1 MNHLPAEVLVQI
13 LSVVQSDK
21 PWLLPHLRLVC
32 RAWNDMVEGSPRFW
46 ANVVSN
52 VWRVPLLPATRQE
65 TPRDSLVLLNTYR
78 DALKRSEPYF
88 LTVALDLTRNVSLDK
103 QNLISTLAPHSPRLV
118 SLSIILSTS
127 HPIFEFHQLLE
138 RDLNSLEDLTVMLP
152 TGTTSSPSI
161 PNSFVYHHTLPPSA
175 LPRLRNL
182 RIAAVF
188 LGLYLARPSL
198 KHLSVYAPSGISH
211 MRLDHWG
218 LVICVLQDCR
228 SLETLEIIEALPL
241 ISEPYDPDLW
251 SNSGNLSTLRSC
263 IIKDTPDRVARF
275 ATLLRDA
282 PVPTD
287 ADLNVTLTPPASD
300 IAGTIMHPR
309 LFSLAF
315 HRFLP
320 GEVGRV
326 EIDSTLRVYAGDRKC
341 FEFAMAPALQAELV
355 RGLPFAVL
363 VTASRIGPDGPR
375 TKKADLLH
383 GVFSPNIQE
392 LRIRLAGDPP
402 VGWWVTLLRLFRHLR
417 RLEVRLREITSLV
430 EHLRSALESKK
441 STLGAVEELVL
452 LGVRVTEEDQDNF
465 ARSFVSAFSSC
476 KSAGLWAPRRC
487 VLRYRGRRLPVFE
500 RLLTMGLADVIDDL
514 VVYSS

>member
-1 MNHLPAEVLVQI
+1 MNHLPAELLVQI

-21 PWLLPHLRLVC
+21 PWFLTHLRLVC
-32 RAWNDMVEGSPRFW
+32 RAWNDVVEGSPQFW

-65 TPRDSLVLLNTYR
+65 TSRDTLVVLNKYR
-78 DALKRSEPYF
+78 DALKRSEPYL
-88 LTVALDLTRNVSLDK
+88 LTVALDLTRTVSLDK
-103 QNLISTLAPHSPRLV
+103 QSLISTLAPHSPRLV
-118 SLSIILSTS
+118 SLSIVLSVS
-127 HPIFEFHQLLE
+127 PNPIFEFYQLLE
-138 RDLNSLEDLTVMLP
+138 RDLNSIEDLTVISP
-152 TGTTSSPSI
+152 AIPAVRPRNTG
-161 PNSFVYHHTLPPSA
+161 SFACRRLPPSA
-175 LPRLRNL
+175 LPRLRTL

-188 LGLYLARPSL
+188 LGLSLARPSL

-211 MRLDHWG
+211 MRLDHWV

-241 ISEPYDPDLW
+241 IPEPYDPDLW

-275 ATLLRDA
+275 ATLLLDA

-326 EIDSTLRVYAGDRKC
+326 EIDSTLRVYAGDRKR

-417 RLEVRLREITSLV
+417 RLEVRLRDITSLV

-452 LGVRVTEEDQDNF
+452 LGVRVVEEDQDSL